1 MITDEQGNILTG
13 ATPEAA
19 ALLDEALGAF
29 NIYRG
34 DPFALLDRAAQA
46 APGFPMALLAKAWLF
61 ALSSEPTASREAAGL
76 LVRAKALPLNAREAS
91 LAAALE
97 TLLAGEWTAAA
108 RALEHHS
115 MVHPRDLLALQ
126 AGHLLDFFCA
136 NARTLRDRIAR
147 ALPRWSRQMPGYAV
161 LLGMHAFGLE
171 ENGDYARAEETGRR
185 ALDLDPADCWA
196 HHAVAHVMEM
206 QGRAHDGIGWMIARE
221 AHWAGDDNFFKGHN
235 WWHRALFHLD
245 LGQAEETLALYDGP
259 IREGRSMVAMDMIDA
274 SALLWRLNLCGHDV
288 AGRWQELASAW
299 DNHADGHTYPFNDW
313 HAVMAYLGAGRY
325 EAVARLI
332 ARWRREP
339 TTEAEKWGRAHALPL
354 VEGFAAFWR
363 GDHDRACELLHGARS
378 IAYAFGG
385 SNAQRDVIDWTL
397 AEAALR
403 GGQDKPAEAL
413 AQERLAMKPHS
424 PRARTFLARALAI
437 TPRALRAA

>member
-19 ALLDEALGAF
+19 MLLDEALGAF

-34 DPFALLDRAAQA
+34 DPFTLLDRAAQV
-46 APGFPMALLAKAWLF
+46 APGFPMALLAKAW
-61 ALSSEPTASREAAGL
+61 REAAGL
-76 LVRAKALPLNAREAS
+76 LVRAKVLPLNPREAS
-91 LAAALE
+91 LAAAME
-97 TLLAGEWTAAA
+97 SLLAGEWTAAA

-147 ALPRWSRQMPGYAV
+147 ALPHWSRQMPGHGV

-171 ENGDYARAEETGRR
+171 ECGDYARAEETGRR

-245 LGQAEETLALYDGP
+245 LGQAEEALALYDGP

-274 SALLWRLNLCGHDV
+274 SALLWRLHLCGHDV

-299 DNHADGHTYPFNDW
+299 DNHADGRTYPFNDW

-332 ARWRREP
+332 AAWRREP
-339 TTEAEKWGRAHALPL
+339 TTQAEKWGRAHALPL

-363 GDHDRACELLHGARS
+363 GDHDTACALLHGARS
-378 IAYAFGG
+378 IAFAFGG
-385 SNAQRDVIDWTL
+385 SNAQRDIIDWTL
-397 AEAALR
+397 AEAAMR
-403 GGQDKPAEAL
+403 GGHDKLAEAL

-424 PRARTFLARALAI
+424 PRARTFLARALTV